1 MLLATTT
8 RTKRLEWYSFAPP
21 TWYEISPPLTVLL
34 EVTHAGD
41 LLLSSIG
48 VKTNRP
54 KGRGGFLHKYYC
66 HALKDYAEQRWLGC
80 LATVEDASY
89 GRPADVSVKIPHS
102 GSGTKERLIAF
113 EMFVTGEEKEVTG
126 IVRDTDIYDRIIVC
140 AVSQSELEALMRRA
154 RRSLEEEL
162 LRKVD
167 FGLISEYL
175 VAGPARDNS
184 TESERISE
192 RHTGAS
198 KTASEFDD
206 QVLMSKSVL
215 EKNGPKS
222 ASEPERG
229 NRPRTKPGRRSKE
242 PLIKQVEQAYAHLH
256 DLDWLEKCR
265 LAQLPEVQERVDSKH
280 PMAEA
285 QTLRRLLMAAARQI
299 VQVLSEVPDKGE
311 VRTFL
316 KMYLDGKSVTE
327 IAHELGKSREWVS
340 RAYRK
345 EALTLTGTQ
354 FSKLIS
360 ADDPPR
366 FWIID
371 SPVPSDRIRGSR
383 GLICETLTRSNLRPS
398 ALSTESLPPRW
409 PWSSLYRA

>member
-1 MLLATTT
+1 
-8 RTKRLEWYSFAPP
+8 
-21 TWYEISPPLTVLL
+21 
-34 EVTHAGD
+34 
-41 LLLSSIG
+41 
-48 VKTNRP
+48 
-54 KGRGGFLHKYYC
+54 
-66 HALKDYAEQRWLGC
+66 
-80 LATVEDASY
+80 
-89 GRPADVSVKIPHS
+89 
-102 GSGTKERLIAF
+102 
-113 EMFVTGEEKEVTG
+113 
-126 IVRDTDIYDRIIVC
+126 
-140 AVSQSELEALMRRA
+140 MRRA

-316 KMYLDGKSVTE
+316 EMYLDGKSVTE

-354 FSKLIS
+354 FIKLIS

-398 ALSTESLPPRW
+398 ASSTESLPPDGHGAVYTGLNRVI
-409 PWSSLYRA
+409 WSGRGDSNPRPSAWEAFAPERCASKLRSRAKPVQLSAGKPPLRTIT